1 MDVKKGI
8 PVAMVTRFSIAM
20 LFVFSLTI
28 PTRGELAF
36 TSVSHVSSHEIT
48 ISAGISDGIQTG
60 AMVNLLRKSVPI
72 VHPLTGEVLG
82 VPQEPVGV
90 IEITRASN
98 ENAVGR
104 LVKSYSQPQVDDVA
118 EYERVVVEFVE
129 PPEEIQ
135 PHESGENQDT
145 ILKESL
151 ERLAQ
156 AVEENRQSIGRIKQF
171 SDMAGDTWDEVMMM
185 KSYFSTLDDRL
196 LALEDHQKQNTQVL
210 SDLTE
215 QGFPTVARKQFT
227 ISYAK
232 DIDVQVGVRGKTLLL
247 DVLKDSLDL
256 HSAGDEA
263 AIEGDYDS
271 SSDEDDTL
279 SWVMMVAMITW
290 LGVLSVVLYRKVR
303 PNEAGFPKSSSLA
316 DSHTFESGD
325 DPK

>member
-1 MDVKKGI
+1 
-8 PVAMVTRFSIAM
+8 MVTRFSIAM
-20 LFVFSLTI
+20 LFVFSLTLPI
-28 PTRGELAF
+28 RGDLAF
-36 TSVSHVSSHEIT
+36 TSVSHVDSHEIT

-60 AMVNLLRKSVPI
+60 ARINLLRESVPI

-90 IEITRASN
+90 IEIIRASN

-118 EYERVVVEFVE
+118 EYEKVVVKSVE
-129 PPEEIQ
+129 APEEIR
-135 PHESGENQDT
+135 PHEFDEDQDT

-151 ERLAQ
+151 EQLAQ
-156 AVEENRQSIGRIKQF
+156 AVEENRKSIGRIKQF
-171 SDMAGDTWDEVMMM
+171 SGMVADTWDEVTMM
-185 KSYFSTLDDRL
+185 KSYFSTIDDRL
-196 LALEDHQKQNTQVL
+196 SAIEDHQKQNTQVL

-232 DIDVQVGVRGKTLLL
+232 EMDVQIGVRGKTLLL
-247 DVLKDSLDL
+247 DVLRDSLDL

-263 AIEGDYDS
+263 AIEGEHDY

-279 SWVMMVAMITW
+279 SWVMMVAMVTW

-303 PNEAGFPKSSSLA
+303 PNETIFPNPKSLA

-325 DPK
+325 DSK